1 MSKVGQLT
9 ELTKNNLEFYSDM
22 FTDFSR
28 HAVTGELNRK
38 TNENAVKQSVKNLL
52 LTNKY
57 ERLFNPEIGSNL
69 ERDNRM
75 WLDSNSFVESA
86 IDEFQEIWK
95 KLNNRCVLHG
105 DLWNENIIV
114 NEEGRLAGL
123 IDWEHSCVYD
133 PHWEFRMIRRFIGWD
148 GLEMLLYYYNRKS
161 IFTLEFNI
169 IKTLDKFWMCHQYI
183 HRLKK
188 SDSNA
193 ALFLEYIEKWPNCL
207 YEISNNYIQRE

>member
-1 MSKVGQLT
+1 MVWIEGETMPKMHRHEGFLMDLAT
-9 ELTKNNLEFYSDM
+9 ELSILHSSK
-22 FTDFSR
+22 
-28 HAVTGELNRK
+28 
-38 TNENAVKQSVKNLL
+38 
-52 LTNKY
+52 
-57 ERLFNPEIGSNL
+57 ERGDLKIYPIPEIGSNL

>member
-1 MSKVGQLT
+1 MVWIEGETMPKMHRHEGFLMDLAT
-9 ELTKNNLEFYSDM
+9 ELSILHSSKE
-22 FTDFSR
+22 R
-28 HAVTGELNRK
+28 GELK
-38 TNENAVKQSVKNLL
+38 I
-52 LTNKY
+52 Y
-57 ERLFNPEIGSNL
+57 PIPEIGSNL

>member
-1 MSKVGQLT
+1 MVWIEGETMPKMHRHEGFLMDLAT
-9 ELTKNNLEFYSDM
+9 ELSILHSSK
-22 FTDFSR
+22 
-28 HAVTGELNRK
+28 
-38 TNENAVKQSVKNLL
+38 
-52 LTNKY
+52 
-57 ERLFNPEIGSNL
+57 ERGDLKIYPIPEIGSNL

-133 PHWEFRMIRRFIGWD
+133 KKIYWMGWFRNVII
-148 GLEMLLYYYNRKS
+148 LL
-161 IFTLEFNI
+161 
-169 IKTLDKFWMCHQYI
+169 
-183 HRLKK
+183 
-188 SDSNA
+188 
-193 ALFLEYIEKWPNCL
+193 
-207 YEISNNYIQRE
+207 

>member
-1 MSKVGQLT
+1 MVWIEGETMPKMHRHEGFLMDLAT
-9 ELTKNNLEFYSDM
+9 ELSILHSSK
-22 FTDFSR
+22 
-28 HAVTGELNRK
+28 
-38 TNENAVKQSVKNLL
+38 
-52 LTNKY
+52 
-57 ERLFNPEIGSNL
+57 ERGDLKIYPIPEIGSNL

-188 SDSNA
+188 SDTNA